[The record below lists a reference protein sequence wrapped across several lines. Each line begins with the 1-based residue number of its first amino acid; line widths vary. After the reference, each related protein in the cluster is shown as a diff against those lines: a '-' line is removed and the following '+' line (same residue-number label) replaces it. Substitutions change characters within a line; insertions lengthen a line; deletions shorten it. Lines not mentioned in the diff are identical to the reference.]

1 MIAHHIQLTPETREF
16 FREAFDD
23 EPCYGIM
30 EPVDQDSLTSG
41 DEIMRIRSTETP
53 TDGAESPK
61 RDPKPTHPAIA
72 EDTKLTELPAD
83 YDMDRH
89 APTLKR
95 NWLKEEDFYEY
106 RAVTHEHHAK
116 KWRDRAEESKRMGT
130 GADRAAKKRL
140 TKMTAKVAELRA
152 SLEASG
158 VDVDELLNQ

>member
-1 MIAHHIQLTPETREF
+1 MTPETREF

-23 EPCYGIM
+23 EQIYGIM
-30 EPVDQDSLTSG
+30 EPVDQDSLTLG
-41 DEIMRIRSTETP
+41 DQIMPRVRQTETP
-53 TDGAESPK
+53 TDGAEKPK
-61 RDPKPTHPAIA
+61 RDPKPMHPAIQ

-89 APTLKR
+89 APILKK
-95 NWLKEEDFYEY
+95 NWLKEDEFYEY
-106 RAVTHEHHAK
+106 RAKGHDHLAA
-116 KWRDRAEESKRMGT
+116 KWRERAEESKRMGT

-158 VDVDELLNQ
+158 VDVDALLKQ